1 MNAPWTILAA
11 IAATDSKLEKQ
22 ALIAAEATAQNDN
35 FFKGVRLACDNM
47 ITFGV
52 KAVDT
57 KPAKRPSE
65 PEPRG
70 VDPLKIFDLCRK
82 LSMRELTGDAAQV
95 AIGYIRNQATEE
107 EWNGWYRLVLIKD
120 LKAGFSESTV
130 NKVCE
135 KEFPLYAIPVFECQ
149 LAKDCVDD
157 EGNVDESLL
166 KGKKIIDVK
175 LDGQRVLTVV
185 YPNGKVDQYSRNGK
199 EMLNFGQ
206 IKNQISKNAIFF
218 SEPIV
223 LDGEIMSASFQD
235 LMKQARRKTD
245 VQTNDAV
252 LNLFDIITLRE
263 FQAGIGEHKQKD
275 RTFSL
280 QTWFEKV
287 ADTMPNVTV
296 VGCEMVDLDTP
307 AGVARLL
314 EINKKALAGKYEG
327 IMLKDPEALYECKR
341 SYNWLK
347 MKPFIEESLTATAVE
362 EGKPDSKF
370 VGTMGAVVFEGLVGD
385 KQVKVNCGG
394 GWSIQQRAQIWANY
408 TGKPVEWKKK
418 TKGKWETI
426 VEVPN
431 GPSCVGDVGEVRAD
445 ALTKSDSK
453 DTWSMRF
460 PRFKTWRGFAKG
472 EKL

>member
-11 IAATDSKLEKQ
+11 ITATDSKLEKQ
-22 ALIAAEATAQNDN
+22 NLIAVEATAKNDN
-35 FFKGVRLACDNM
+35 FFKGVRLAYDPM

-52 KAVDT
+52 KAVEV

-65 PEPRG
+65 PEPKG
-70 VDPLKIFDLCRK
+70 VDPVKFFELCRK

-107 EWNGWYRLVLIKD
+107 EWNGWYRLVLMKD

-135 KEFPLYAIPVFECQ
+135 KKFPLYAIPVFECQ

-157 EGNVDESLL
+157 EGNVDEALL
-166 KGKKIIDVK
+166 KGKKIVDVK
-175 LDGQRVLTVV
+175 LDGMRVLTIV

-199 EMLNFGQ
+199 ELLNFGKVKDQ
-206 IKNQISKNAIFF
+206 IAKNAIFF
-218 SEPIV
+218 AEPVV

-235 LMKQARRKTD
+235 LMTQARRKTD
-245 VQTNDAV
+245 VQADDSV

-280 QTWFEKV
+280 KTWFEKV

-296 VGCEMVDLDTP
+296 VGSEVVDLDTP

-327 IMLKDPEALYECKR
+327 IMLKDPDALYECKR

-347 MKPFIEESLTATAVE
+347 MKPFIEESLTATAIE

-370 VGTMGAVVFEGLVGD
+370 VGTMGAVVFEGVVDG
-385 KQVKVNCGG
+385 KNVKVSCGG
-394 GWSIQQRAQIWANY
+394 GWSIQQRAAIWANHI
-408 TGKPVEWKKK
+408 GRGVAWQKKV
-418 TKGKWETI
+418 KGKWQTF
-426 VEVPN
+426 VEEPT
-431 GPSCVGDVGEVRAD
+431 GASCIGDVGEIRAD